1 MPLCTLRTCSSACRV
16 GTHCTP
22 RSLVSACHGGRGCTP
37 HSCLAVCREG
47 KGCTPHRSVSACHE
61 GRRCTPALQ
70 AVVFHPFVRAG
81 LAVRA
86 EAFRLAVRAG
96 VAPHA
101 AVFHLAVRTRVT
113 LLTQRFLPS
122 VGVPLVSHRSRATIP
137 ARTRF
142 CAHRKR
148 RGRCCSFEVTFVS
161 DEQVQNRR
169 ALASSTQFQSK
180 QQYLK
185 SPNLRTIRTRAR
197 S

>member
-1 MPLCTLRTCSSACRV
+1 M
-16 GTHCTP
+16 
-22 RSLVSACHGGRGCTP
+22 
-37 HSCLAVCREG
+37 
-47 KGCTPHRSVSACHE
+47 
-61 GRRCTPALQ
+61 
-70 AVVFHPFVRAG
+70 RAG
-81 LAVRA
+81 LARRAGTFQLTVRA
-86 EAFRLAVRAG
+86 ALAVRALVFQLPMGSGGAPRAG
-96 VAPHA
+96 VALRTP
-101 AVFHLAVRTRVT
+101 VFHLPVRTRVT

-122 VGVPLVSHRSRATIP
+122 VGVPLVSHRLRATIP

-161 DEQVQNRR
+161 DEQIQNRR

>member
-1 MPLCTLRTCSSACRV
+1 MPFCTPCTCIFACREGSWSTPSRRVSACR
-16 GTHCTP
+16 
-22 RSLVSACHGGRGCTP
+22 
-37 HSCLAVCREG
+37 
-47 KGCTPHRSVSACHE
+47 
-61 GRRCTPALQ
+61 
-70 AVVFHPFVRAG
+70 VRAG
-81 LAVRA
+81 LARRAGTFQLTVRA
-86 EAFRLAVRAG
+86 ALAVRALVFQLPMGSGGAPRAVAFHLPVRAG
-96 VAPHA
+96 VALRTP
-101 AVFHLAVRTRVT
+101 VFHLPVRTRVT

-161 DEQVQNRR
+161 DEQIQNRR